1 MTKEA
6 LHMPEQKR
14 GSKDYSKPQLIE
26 YGRVEEITKG
36 ASGSVPDFG
45 GMQPHK

>member
-6 LHMPEQKR
+6 LHMAEQKR

-26 YGRVEEITKG
+26 YGRVEEMTKG
-36 ASGSVPDFG
+36 TGATHPDFG
-45 GMQPHK
+45 SMQSGG

>member
-6 LHMPEQKR
+6 LDMLEQKR
-14 GSKDYSKPQLIE
+14 GLKAYSKPQLIE

-36 ASGSVPDFG
+36 GGASIPDFG
-45 GMQPHK
+45 SLQPSK